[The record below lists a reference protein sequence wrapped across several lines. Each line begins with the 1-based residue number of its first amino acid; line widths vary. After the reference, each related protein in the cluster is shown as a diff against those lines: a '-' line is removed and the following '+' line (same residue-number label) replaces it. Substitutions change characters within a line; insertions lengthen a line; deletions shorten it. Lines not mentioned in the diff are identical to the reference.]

1 MNFRKILVAI
11 DIDENPENLADY
23 GLELALSLD
32 SEITFLHSIDPNLP
46 DASSSESD
54 VLNLNSETLQEIV
67 APLNYENRIP
77 AEGVNYVV
85 KHGLASDV
93 IHDYAK
99 EHDIDLIIMGLSAKV
114 QKSGSIFSTLAI
126 DLLNK
131 ADIPVIFI
139 PENYRLEVID
149 KILFTIDFK
158 FEEISQ
164 VLDILS
170 FGKNIDAN
178 ITGLHVVEK
187 NEQKAVIN
195 QNLETYRRLFKYR
208 QQKSQINFEL
218 RSGKLSEIIH
228 DYIKNNN
235 IDILCMMVT
244 KQKPLS
250 RFFNPSNAAKISKNI
265 RIPLMIIQSG
275 SNGQSK
281 FPKSKTVYS
290 NLRDDN
296 SEPKILFI

>member
-1 MNFRKILVAI
+1 M
-11 DIDENPENLADY
+11 
-23 GLELALSLD
+23 
-32 SEITFLHSIDPNLP
+32 
-46 DASSSESD
+46 
-54 VLNLNSETLQEIV
+54 
-67 APLNYENRIP
+67 NYENRIP
-77 AEGVNYVV
+77 AEGVYYVV

-99 EHDIDLIIMGLSAKV
+99 EHEIDLLIMGLSAKV

-126 DLLNK
+126 DILNK

-187 NEQKAVIN
+187 NEQKPTIN
-195 QNLETYRRLFKYR
+195 QNLQTYKRLFKYR

-235 IDILCMMVT
+235 IDILCMMVN

-265 RIPLMIIQSG
+265 RIPLMIVQSG
-275 SNGQSK
+275 SNSLSK
-281 FPKSKTVYS
+281 FQKSKTV
-290 NLRDDN
+290 
-296 SEPKILFI
+296 

>member
-235 IDILCMMVT
+235 IDILCMMVN

-265 RIPLMIIQSG
+265 RIPLMIVQSG
-275 SNGQSK
+275 SNSLSK
-281 FPKSKTVYS
+281 FQKSKTV
-290 NLRDDN
+290 
-296 SEPKILFI
+296 

>member
-1 MNFRKILVAI
+1 
-11 DIDENPENLADY
+11 
-23 GLELALSLD
+23 
-32 SEITFLHSIDPNLP
+32 
-46 DASSSESD
+46 
-54 VLNLNSETLQEIV
+54 
-67 APLNYENRIP
+67 
-77 AEGVNYVV
+77 
-85 KHGLASDV
+85 
-93 IHDYAK
+93 
-99 EHDIDLIIMGLSAKV
+99 MGLSAQV

-126 DLLNK
+126 DILNK
-131 ADIPVIFI
+131 TDIPVIFI

-170 FGKNIDAN
+170 FGKGIDAN

-187 NEQKAVIN
+187 NEQKTTIN
-195 QNLETYRRLFKYR
+195 KNLQTYKRLFRYR

-228 DYIKNNN
+228 EYIKNNS
-235 IDILCMMVT
+235 IDILCMMVN

-265 RIPLMIIQSG
+265 RIPLMIVQSA
-275 SNGQSK
+275 SK
-281 FPKSKTVYS
+281 ASSKNPIPKTVYS
-290 NLRDDN
+290 NLSN
-296 SEPKILFI
+296 SNTDPNILFI